1 MAKRNLKK
9 HTIKQDVLDKI
20 SNYTPST
27 TGGCIGY
34 IYVRILIKSGM
45 MYIGET
51 TNMVDRQYHWLC
63 LNVEYGGKEIEDIRH
78 STVPADWAW
87 AILTPVV
94 ANTPDDLKKILKEE
108 EAKWILHY
116 ETYKADKGFNS
127 TYGLSKY
134 LKPANNP
141 VAVC

>member
-1 MAKRNLKK
+1 MAKKNLKK

-94 ANTPDDLKKILKEE
+94 ANTPDDLKKKLKEE

-134 LKPANNP
+134 LNGNA
-141 VAVC
+141 A

>member
-1 MAKRNLKK
+1 MAKKNLKK

-94 ANTPDDLKKILKEE
+94 ANTPDDLKKKLKEE

-141 VAVC
+141 VAA

>member
-1 MAKRNLKK
+1 MAKKNLKK

-34 IYVRILIKSGM
+34 IYVRIPIKSGM

-94 ANTPDDLKKILKEE
+94 ANTPDNLKKKLKEE

>member
-1 MAKRNLKK
+1 MAKKNLKK

-94 ANTPDDLKKILKEE
+94 ANTPDDLKKKLKEE

>member
-1 MAKRNLKK
+1 MGKTNVKK

-27 TGGCIGY
+27 TGACIGY
-34 IYVRILIKSGM
+34 IYVRILIKNGM

-78 STVPADWAW
+78 STVPTDWIW
-87 AILTPVV
+87 GILTPVV
-94 ANTPDDLKKILKEE
+94 ASTPDELKKKLKEE

-116 ETYKADKGFNS
+116 ETYKVDKGFNS

-134 LKPANNP
+134 LNGKA
-141 VAVC
+141 A

>member
-1 MAKRNLKK
+1 MAKKNLKK

-78 STVPADWAW
+78 STVPTDWAW

-94 ANTPDDLKKILKEE
+94 ANTPDDLKKKLKEE

>member
-1 MAKRNLKK
+1 MANNKEKKPTIKDEVLKK
-9 HTIKQDVLDKI
+9 IN
-20 SNYTPST
+20 NYTPST
-27 TGGCIGY
+27 NGGCIGY
-34 IYVRILIKSGM
+34 IYVRILIKNGM

-51 TNMVDRQYHWLC
+51 TNMLDRQYHWLC

-78 STVPADWAW
+78 TTVPDDWVW
-87 AILTPVV
+87 GILTPVE
-94 ANTPDDLKKILKEE
+94 ANTPDELKKKLKEE

-134 LKPANNP
+134 LNGKA
-141 VAVC
+141 A